1 MTAKTTKINAI
12 TRLIGRRSGATIEQ
26 IQKITDWQP
35 HSVRAALTGLRNK
48 GYAIQRQTNTKGV
61 SVYHLVAES

>member
-1 MTAKTTKINAI
+1 MTTRTTKINNVI
-12 TRLIGRRSGATIEQ
+12 KLISRKSGATIEQ

-48 GYAIQRQTNTKGV
+48 GHTVLRQTNAKGV
-61 SVYHLVAES
+61 SVYHLVTEA